1 MNILLIDEQGA
12 YKDLLIVYLELEKI
26 FDKVFSASEAERIE
40 EILTNS
46 IVDIVLF
53 DIPLIGKNG
62 FDIASFT
69 STLSRKPILVMLTNY
84 TDPSY
89 KRIYGQMGIDYFFDK
104 TYDLKKIKRFLLEL
118 TGRNKNDNIKE
129 K

>member
-53 DIPLIGKNG
+53 DIPLIGKNS